1 MASTF
6 SESDKQTTGLYA
18 NDYLWSDLKNWS
30 TGALPGSAD
39 AVTLTFGQS
48 APSVVNVTASVSSV
62 TFITGGSLLV
72 AGSLTT
78 GSLIGLGGGITIGQ
92 GGVLEVTT
100 LMSSFQAF
108 TLNGGTLKLDAS
120 VALPSGSSFTFGATA
135 SYGTSTLYIADPANF
150 NATNFFSIA
159 VNAFDVGDS
168 VQFGTMNFTTASYN
182 KSNNTLSLVSSAG
195 KNYTVNNFKVT
206 LAGAPTFRLST
217 ASNGGTILTLNCFLA
232 GTRIET
238 PDGPVA
244 IETLSEGDLVVTV
257 EHGAHVSRPVR
268 WIGSRAVDMRH
279 LDPDAAR
286 DAAPVRIRAHAFAD
300 NIPARDLLVTAD
312 HCIFESGC
320 LIPARMLVNASSIV
334 LDTERLD
341 YRVYHLELENHSIL
355 LSEGLT
361 TESYLDTGN
370 RAGFGEPDTSP
381 DPGASWTADAAAP
394 LATGRTQVEPVWRRL
409 AARAEALGMGAG
421 DWNTAFSRP
430 TTDDPALCLKLADGR
445 LLRARR
451 SRGNRHFFVLPA
463 GNTQVILQSRHFVPA
478 DIEGP
483 FVDDRRRLGVC
494 VRAATLWTGLCGTLQ
509 VIGEE
514 AAEADPRS
522 GWPRSTWPR
531 SGWHQQEHQADCR
544 WTDGAGRLAWPALAQ
559 PTVLEIELAVPAR
572 YALDADR
579 RELLRA

>member
-1 MASTF
+1 MGQVMASTF
-6 SESDKQTTGLYA
+6 SESDKQTTGPYA

-62 TFITGGSLLV
+62 TFNAGGSLLV
-72 AGSLTT
+72 AGPLTT
-78 GSLIGLGGGITIGQ
+78 GSLTGLGVGITISQ
-92 GGVLEVTT
+92 GGALEVTAS
-100 LMSSFQAF
+100 MSNPQAF

-120 VALPSGSSFTFGATA
+120 VAVPSGSSFTFGATA
-135 SYGTSTLYIADPANF
+135 SYGTSALYIADPANF
-150 NATNFFSIA
+150 NAINFFSIA

-168 VQFGTMNFTTASYN
+168 VQFGTMNFTSASYN

-195 KNYTVNNFKVT
+195 KNYTVSNFKVT
-206 LAGAPTFRLST
+206 LSGAPTFSLRT

-244 IETLSEGDLVVTV
+244 IETLSEGDLVTTV
-257 EHGAHVSRPVR
+257 EHGAYISRPVR
-268 WIGSRAVDMRH
+268 WIGSRAVDLRH
-279 LDPDAAR
+279 LDHDAAR
-286 DAAPVRIRAHAFAD
+286 NAAPVRIRAHAFSD

-312 HCIFESGC
+312 HCVLESGC

-334 LDTERLD
+334 LDTDRLD
-341 YRVYHLELENHSIL
+341 YRVYHLEFETHSIL

-370 RAGFGEPDTSP
+370 RAGFGAPNA
-381 DPGASWTADAAAP
+381 DPSTGATWTADAAAP
-394 LATGRTQVEPVWRRL
+394 LATARAQVEPIWRRL
-409 AARAEALGMGAG
+409 AARAEALGMGVG
-421 DWNTAFSRP
+421 TWNGAAPGPMTE
-430 TTDDPALCLKLADGR
+430 DPALCLKLVDGM

-451 SRGNRHFFVLPA
+451 SRGNRHFFVLPT
-463 GNTQVILQSRHFVPA
+463 GNTQVTLQSRHFVPA

-509 VIGEE
+509 VIDED
-514 AAEADPRS
+514 AAGAGPRA
-522 GWPRSTWPR
+522 
-531 SGWHQQEHQADCR
+531 GWHRQERQADCR
-544 WTDGAGRLAWPALAQ
+544 WTNGAGRLTWPALTQ
-559 PTVLEIELAVPAR
+559 PTVLEIELAVSAR
-572 YALDADR
+572 YPLDADR